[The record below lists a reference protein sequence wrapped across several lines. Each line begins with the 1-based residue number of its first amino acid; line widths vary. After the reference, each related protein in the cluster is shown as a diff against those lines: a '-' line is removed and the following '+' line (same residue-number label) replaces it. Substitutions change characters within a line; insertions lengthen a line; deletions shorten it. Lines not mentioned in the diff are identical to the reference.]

1 VTTWSIPR
9 EQQSRELADALT
21 RAIELADLDART
33 PLSELRVAASVD
45 NQGTVAHVAWDERA
59 SVSRAL
65 RLTEAEMR
73 AADPEGTAN
82 PVAAQLEGIELGL
95 NQSVEAYRANNRGR
109 I

>member
-1 VTTWSIPR
+1 MTTWSIPR

-21 RAIELADLDART
+21 RAIEIADLDART

-45 NQGTVAHVAWDERA
+45 NKGTVAAVAWNVRG

-65 RLTEAEMR
+65 RLTAAEMR
-73 AADPEGTAN
+73 AADPEGTPD
-82 PVAAQLEGIELGL
+82 PVAVQLENIATGL
-95 NQSVEAYRANNRGR
+95 DQSVEAYRANNRGR